1 MAFNQLGRQVIKETM
16 SGTYDSS
23 IDQDDSNEG
32 VLVKFGTGN
41 HLWRNGQPSYVKT
54 TDVTDLVAG
63 VLLNVSGAKIS
74 STTQPR
80 LYPYGTVPGGRVCTV
95 ATRGIVLVKFTNAIL
110 INSVGRYVVPSAT
123 DGEAQW
129 KTTPATDDHVMGVI
143 VAADINAANNLALV
157 SINLPTL
164 PK

>member
-23 IDQDDSNEG
+23 IDQDDSYEG
-32 VLVKFGTGN
+32 VLVKFAASN
-41 HLWRNGQPSYVKT
+41 RRWQAGQPAYVKT

-74 STTQPR
+74 STTSPR

-95 ATRGIVLVKFTNAIL
+95 ATRGLVLIKFTNNIG

-143 VAADINAANNLALV
+143 VAADNNPNNLALV

>member
-41 HLWRNGQPSYVKT
+41 HLWQNGQPAYVKT
-54 TDVTDLVAG
+54 TGLNDVVAG

-80 LYPYGTVPGGRVCTV
+80 LYPYGTVPGGRVCVV
-95 ATRGIVLVKFTNAIL
+95 ATRGIVLVRFRANVN
-110 INSVGRYVVPSAT
+110 INSVGRYAIASAD
-123 DGEAQW
+123 DGLAEVKQ
-129 KTTPATDDHVMGVI
+129 TPDPNDNLVGII
-143 VAADINAANNLALV
+143 VASDNNTNNLALV